1 MIGAVLDITE
11 QKIAENEIL
20 KLNKDLENRVSAR
33 THELEESLKLLRK
46 ENEER
51 KRIEG
56 SLVDAK
62 EEAEHANQLKSEF
75 LGRMSHELRTPMN
88 AILGFGQL
96 LETEDLNETQTD
108 FVKEISRAGNHL
120 LGLIN
125 EVLDLSRIE
134 SGKFDLELENCLL
147 SDMLGDCVSMV
158 QSLALEKNIHID
170 NRIESTEQQMLR
182 VDRLRF
188 KEVLVNLLGNAVKYN
203 SPGGNI
209 IINAQMVSDKD
220 IRLNVIDDGPGMS
233 IEQQAVVF
241 EPFNRLGAEYSDI
254 EGTGIGLTISKKLV
268 DLMQGQIGVQS
279 SHGQGSTFWVEFPL
293 LDSAVL
299 AETTDSQ
306 QGSAGLLKALSEQTV
321 LYIEDNQ
328 ANLRLVQHVFERL
341 DKVVLYAAPNAEM
354 GIEQAKNK
362 QPDLIL
368 LDINLPGMD
377 GYEALS
383 RLRNLQETSTI
394 PVFAISAAAM
404 PRDIERGLA
413 AGFKRYITK
422 PIQVTDLLEAVKTE
436 LGKPDQPAVRA

>member
-1 MIGAVLDITE
+1 
-11 QKIAENEIL
+11 
-20 KLNKDLENRVSAR
+20 
-33 THELEESLKLLRK
+33 
-46 ENEER
+46 
-51 KRIEG
+51 
-56 SLVDAK
+56 
-62 EEAEHANQLKSEF
+62 
-75 LGRMSHELRTPMN
+75 
-88 AILGFGQL
+88 
-96 LETEDLNETQTD
+96 
-108 FVKEISRAGNHL
+108 
-120 LGLIN
+120 
-125 EVLDLSRIE
+125 
-134 SGKFDLELENCLL
+134 
-147 SDMLGDCVSMV
+147 MLGDCVSMV